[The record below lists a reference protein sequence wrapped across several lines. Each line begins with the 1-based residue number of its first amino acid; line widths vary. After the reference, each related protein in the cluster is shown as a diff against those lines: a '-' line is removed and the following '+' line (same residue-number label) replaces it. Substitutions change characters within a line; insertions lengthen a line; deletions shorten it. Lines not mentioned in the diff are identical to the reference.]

1 MMPFEPPSTEQASRG
16 GVVRAERLTPE
27 QRSES
32 ARIAAEARWGKS
44 ILEATHSGT
53 ILIGDATIE
62 CAVLDDGT
70 RVLSQSTVLMS
81 LGRVPDKSRRGPGIE
96 KRAPFLSAANL
107 QPFILPELRDLDQP
121 VKYRLPGISSV
132 MTGYR
137 AEILPR
143 TCTMYLDA
151 EAAGALTAK
160 QYPTATAAKI
170 LIRGLAE
177 VGIIGLVDEA
187 TGYQE
192 VRARQELQQILQA
205 YVRAEFRPWVKR
217 FPDEFFREIYRLR
230 EWEFRPGTAKRTPFV
245 GKLVRHYIY
254 EQLPQGVIDEL
265 ERLNPLDDRGRRP
278 KRHHQYLTA
287 DTGHPH
293 LDKQISTVTT
303 LMRVSANQEEFE
315 VLFERAFPPVNP
327 RLPFIV
333 EMPPRTDV

>member
-1 MMPFEPPSTEQASRG
+1 MPIEPNPEQASRG
-16 GVVRAERLTPE
+16 GRARADRLTPE

-32 ARIAAEARWGKS
+32 ARLAAEARWGKT

-53 ILIGDATIE
+53 IVIGNATIE
-62 CAVLDDGT
+62 CAVLGDGT
-70 RVLSQSTVLMS
+70 RVLNQSTVLLS
-81 LGRVPDKSRRGPGIE
+81 LGRVADKSRRGHGE
-96 KRAPFLSAANL
+96 DKRAPFLSAANL
-107 QPFILPELRDLDQP
+107 QPFIGPELRKLDQP
-121 VKYRLPGISSV
+121 VKYRLPGV
-132 MTGYR
+132 GNLMTGYR

-151 EAAGALTAK
+151 EAAGALTTK
-160 QYPTATAAKI
+160 QTASAAAAKI

-230 EWEFRPGTAKRTPFV
+230 HWEFKPGTAKRTPFV

-254 EQLPQGVIDEL
+254 EQLPPGVIDEL
-265 ERLNPLDDRGRRP
+265 ERLNPLDDSGRRP

-303 LMRVSANQEEFE
+303 LMRVSADQEEFE

-333 EMPPRTDV
+333 EMPNRSDS